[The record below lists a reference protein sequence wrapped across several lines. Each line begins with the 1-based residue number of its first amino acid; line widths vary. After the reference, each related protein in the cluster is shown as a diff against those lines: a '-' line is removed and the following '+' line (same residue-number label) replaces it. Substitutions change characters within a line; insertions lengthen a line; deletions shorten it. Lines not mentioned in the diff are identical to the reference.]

1 MTRKQLPKAIK
12 PAGSGLRFIPGE
24 AGTEAPMPQSV
35 TAKPTTPKE
44 PVQVEA
50 DVWAPSP
57 PPANANNAKTSE
69 VKASDANV
77 GGADANN
84 ASDAFQILPPITQ
97 ADAERRLQ
105 LAFRIVDRH
114 KIYAGLGGL
123 LPMAAVNVV
132 SVTAVILRMVKGLS
146 DLYGIPFERDKVRSV
161 VIGLMG
167 GAAPTGLAAATA
179 TTLSF
184 AAPIAGAVG
193 LAVSSVTA
201 AALTRRIGLYF
212 VERFET
218 ETIAPR

>member
-12 PAGSGLRFIPGE
+12 PAGSGLRFMPGE

-50 DVWAPSP
+50 EVWPPAP
-57 PPANANNAKTSE
+57 PPANVNDASVHAAKDI
-69 VKASDANV
+69 DAH
-77 GGADANN
+77 
-84 ASDAFQILPPITQ
+84 DAFQVLPPMTREE
-97 ADAERRLQ
+97 AERRLQ
-105 LAFRIVDRH
+105 VAFRIVDRH
-114 KIYAGLGGL
+114 KMYAGLGGL
-123 LPMAAVNVV
+123 VPMPAVNVV

-146 DLYGIPFERDKVRSV
+146 DLYGIPFERDKTRSI

-167 GAAPTGLAAATA
+167 GATPTGLAAATA

-184 AAPIAGAVG
+184 AAPVAGAVG

-201 AALTRRIGLYF
+201 AALTRRIGLHF

-218 ETIAPR
+218 ETIGQN

>member
-24 AGTEAPMPQSV
+24 AGTEAPLPQSV

-44 PVQVEA
+44 PVQAEA
-50 DVWAPSP
+50 EIWPPSP
-57 PPANANNAKTSE
+57 PPAN
-69 VKASDANV
+69 
-77 GGADANN
+77 
-84 ASDAFQILPPITQ
+84 DAFPNDAFPKDAFPNSAFPNGAFPIVPSLTQ
-97 ADAERRLQ
+97 TEAEQRLQ
-105 LAFRIVDRH
+105 LAFKIVDRH
-114 KIYAGLGGL
+114 RMYAGLGGL

-132 SVTAVILRMVKGLS
+132 GVTAVILRMVKALS
-146 DLYGIPFERDKVRSV
+146 DVYGVPFERDKTRSI

-193 LAVSSVTA
+193 LAVSSVA
-201 AALTRRIGLYF
+201 AATLTRRIGLYF
-212 VERFET
+212 VERFEA
-218 ETIAPR
+218 ETFA

>member
-50 DVWAPSP
+50 DVWPPSP
-57 PPANANNAKTSE
+57 PPANAND
-69 VKASDANV
+69 ASIHDANDI
-77 GGADANN
+77 DA
-84 ASDAFQILPPITQ
+84 DAFQILPPMTQ
-97 ADAERRLQ
+97 EEAERRLQ
-105 LAFRIVDRH
+105 IAFKIVDRH
-114 KIYAGLGGL
+114 KMYAGLGGL
-123 LPMAAVNVV
+123 VPMAAVNVV
-132 SVTAVILRMVKGLS
+132 GVTAVILRMVKGLS
-146 DLYGIPFERDKVRSV
+146 DLYGIPFERDKTRSI

-184 AAPIAGAVG
+184 AAPVAGAVG

-218 ETIAPR
+218 ETIAQH

>member
-12 PAGSGLRFIPGE
+12 PAGSGLRFVPGE
-24 AGTEAPMPQSV
+24 AGTDVPMPQSV
-35 TAKPTTPKE
+35 TAKPTTAKE
-44 PVQVEA
+44 PVQAEA
-50 DVWAPSP
+50 EIWPPSP
-57 PPANANNAKTSE
+57 PPANANHVNSG
-69 VKASDANV
+69 DANP
-77 GGADANN
+77 GGANPDDAN
-84 ASDAFQILPPITQ
+84 DRFEILLPMTQ
-97 ADAERRLQ
+97 AEAEDRLQ
-105 LAFRIVDRH
+105 RAFKIVDRH
-114 KIYAGLGGL
+114 KLYAGLGGL

-146 DLYGIPFERDKVRSV
+146 DLYGIPFERDKTRSI

-167 GAAPTGLAAATA
+167 GAAPTGLAAA

-218 ETIAPR
+218 ETIAQH

>member
-24 AGTEAPMPQSV
+24 AGTEVPMPQSV

-50 DVWAPSP
+50 EVWPPAPA
-57 PPANANNAKTSE
+57 PANANDAS
-69 VKASDANV
+69 VRDASDI
-77 GGADANN
+77 DA
-84 ASDAFQILPPITQ
+84 SAFQILPPMTKEE
-97 ADAERRLQ
+97 AERRLQ
-105 LAFRIVDRH
+105 IAFKIVDRH
-114 KIYAGLGGL
+114 KMYAGLGGL

-132 SVTAVILRMVKGLS
+132 GVTAVILRMVKGLS
-146 DLYGIPFERDKVRSV
+146 DLYGIPFERDKTRSV

-193 LAVSSVTA
+193 LAVSSVAA
-201 AALTRRIGLYF
+201 AALTRRIGLHF

-218 ETIAPR
+218 ETIARH